1 MLVYL
6 YALLEKIQKLLYLIN
21 FMEHSNNLTVIKFKY
36 FLKKFLLYFLYGAT
50 GAVFPFVFGIV
61 LGIPSISLAAVA
73 LAIAD
78 LINLEVGEDKK
89 PPIVF
94 SKAHTT
100 ILYVLIA
107 LVISYT
113 TIILSLVITN

>member
-61 LGIPSISLAAVA
+61 LGSLAAVA

-100 ILYVLIA
+100 ILYLLIA
-107 LVISYT
+107 LVISNT